1 MQTVRTVC
9 NGVATVFLVPMSRT
23 VFNSVYPV
31 MRGPAA
37 VARGKRYV
45 NGMCT
50 NFLAFLL
57 RTTLVNS
64 VVGTSLF
71 PVRFV
76 VILVGAI
83 SP

>member
-1 MQTVRTVC
+1 MPTFGTVC

-37 VARGKRYV
+37 VARGKRYA
-45 NGMCT
+45 NGVCT
-50 NFLAFLL
+50 NFLALIL

-64 VVGTSLF
+64 VVGSSLF

-83 SP
+83 FP